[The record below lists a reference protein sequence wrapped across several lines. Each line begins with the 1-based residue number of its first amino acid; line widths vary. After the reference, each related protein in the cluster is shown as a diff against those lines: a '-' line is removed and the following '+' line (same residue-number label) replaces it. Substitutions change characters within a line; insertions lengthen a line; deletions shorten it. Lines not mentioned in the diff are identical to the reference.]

1 MREHRLQKHV
11 VYSTIPFGPRVLLT
25 RSPIAIAP
33 TNDDWNNQRKCIQ
46 CATASTSQHDCKPSN
61 AGCANTFDLTDSW
74 LHSRGNNYQ
83 MQSCKIC
90 DLKQIYIYWTAN

>member
-33 TNDDWNNQRKCIQ
+33 TNDDWKQSKKMYTMCYCI
-46 CATASTSQHDCKPSN
+46 H
-61 AGCANTFDLTDSW
+61 
-74 LHSRGNNYQ
+74 
-83 MQSCKIC
+83 
-90 DLKQIYIYWTAN
+90 